1 MIFAASAYSRI
12 PLSTSRRAIS
22 KKEILIFLHITDMIS
37 AYKIWRNYMRKS
49 LVILMLGISLF
60 SYSNENLGKMKKS
73 TYIEIEK
80 DILSIIIKR

>member
-1 MIFAASAYSRI
+1 
-12 PLSTSRRAIS
+12 
-22 KKEILIFLHITDMIS
+22 
-37 AYKIWRNYMRKS
+37 MRKS